1 MDIAIDFIEP
11 RGIVETSTVRND
23 LQTEKL
29 KSYADELKIRK
40 EEKLKRKEQKKKDR
54 KEKKSEKA
62 ERKKEEKQLRK
73 NGKLDNTEID
83 VSFTTIKHSP
93 DENISFLGS
102 QNLGNDTI
110 SEIPSANLPSKEFSD
125 NVKNVKI
132 NKKDGVHIISQ
143 EYVKNLIKNALE
155 ARENSP
161 EAKLSKPIPLSIVTS
176 TKPNMLLSTIKS
188 TTTTGPIATSDKL
201 MTNVLNEPQVSPT
214 TSEFTTRESN
224 QQTTESTTT
233 KDRVTQAFST
243 LLPKIDNQTSKPIA
257 ISTTERTQHTIPR
270 AEIETKTEQS
280 SETKTREFTT
290 VKSIEDAAITTPEL
304 TTIKS
309 TEVENQP
316 KIITTN
322 VTKTSTTIETTTEMK
337 TLPEIKTINVTKQ
350 TTNVETIT
358 ILPST
363 VSQELGS
370 TINNTSSTFTAKN
383 VDTKVPDDEL
393 DIKESSNTIMIN
405 MPEEA
410 HSGSGSVF
418 IQENKNSNSTKA
430 DDIDII
436 IFPSTRA
443 DKRRRKQ
450 ERRRFCSNIDFE
462 GAKKGFQCCKKTL
475 NCFDELPDDLDE
487 TVFHN
492 GQRQYNEAE
501 RLHVC
506 HHIDEALICQGD
518 VFTRTVCKDV
528 NPIMEGKI
536 KPQLDK
542 VKLFYYNHCN
552 RGTAITPTG
561 GYPSHK
567 PHPHP
572 HVPPTVPGGTGS
584 EQYHSHT
591 NSYAPYIGGAI
602 MGVFALV
609 IIVLFAI
616 YCRKRVNKRKRN
628 KEQRNDP
635 GRESTQS
642 SRYKTVSYNRRK
654 SDVYAEI
661 DEKSMISSVSYNID
675 GHSCST
681 DVTNLNHSNT
691 SSFSRKYQ
699 SAPSIRQLELD
710 NHGYLSPESILPAD
724 VMKTN
729 IEDENTS
736 THGYI
741 ELNSELGDSGQSYA
755 KLEPEPEDEYIQA
768 DEIESTP
775 NKKKKP
781 DEQGHMYFVLEK
793 ENEEYDKV
801 LDQ

>member
-1 MDIAIDFIEP
+1 MDLKSADVLQPKAMFNNKPIISPDEIRKMLDRMNDKVRQIHKLGQQVINGSSTGKPTTQPAK
-11 RGIVETSTVRND
+11 ETST
-23 LQTEKL
+23 
-29 KSYADELKIRK
+29 
-40 EEKLKRKEQKKKDR
+40 KRIESTTID
-54 KEKKSEKA
+54 SNI
-62 ERKKEEKQLRK
+62 L
-73 NGKLDNTEID
+73 NGTKTNNQNITNGIHNQNLDNTKTSNETLA
-83 VSFTTIKHSP
+83 TTV
-93 DENISFLGS
+93 
-102 QNLGNDTI
+102 
-110 SEIPSANLPSKEFSD
+110 A
-125 NVKNVKI
+125 V
-132 NKKDGVHIISQ
+132 
-143 EYVKNLIKNALE
+143 
-155 ARENSP
+155 
-161 EAKLSKPIPLSIVTS
+161 
-176 TKPNMLLSTIKS
+176 
-188 TTTTGPIATSDKL
+188 
-201 MTNVLNEPQVSPT
+201 
-214 TSEFTTRESN
+214 
-224 QQTTESTTT
+224 STTT
-233 KDRVTQAFST
+233 KQIESSNGF
-243 LLPKIDNQTSKPIA
+243 PNN
-257 ISTTERTQHTIPR
+257 TTEPTLT
-270 AEIETKTEQS
+270 TN
-280 SETKTREFTT
+280 TT
-290 VKSIEDAAITTPEL
+290 VTTIIPKGTSFESNAVNINETLNNDDSDSDTTTPE
-304 TTIKS
+304 TILS
-309 TEVENQP
+309 DD
-316 KIITTN
+316 
-322 VTKTSTTIETTTEMK
+322 
-337 TLPEIKTINVTKQ
+337 EIKKAQNAATNDNGFSIFRTSEAERKQ
-350 TTNVETIT
+350 R
-358 ILPST
+358 
-363 VSQELGS
+363 
-370 TINNTSSTFTAKN
+370 K
-383 VDTKVPDDEL
+383 K
-393 DIKESSNTIMIN
+393 DIKL
-405 MPEEA
+405 
-410 HSGSGSVF
+410 
-418 IQENKNSNSTKA
+418 
-430 DDIDII
+430 
-436 IFPSTRA
+436 
-443 DKRRRKQ
+443 
-450 ERRRFCSNIDFE
+450 FCARIDFE

>member
-11 RGIVETSTVRND
+11 HGIKAVRNG
-23 LQTEKL
+23 LQTEKVKNNDDDL
-29 KSYADELKIRK
+29 KLRK
-40 EEKLKRKEQKKKDR
+40 ENKIKRKEQKKKNR
-54 KEKKSEKA
+54 KEKKRENSK
-62 ERKKEEKQLRK
+62 RKNKDKQLGK

-83 VSFTTIKHSP
+83 VSLTTIKHSP
-93 DENISFLGS
+93 DGNLSFLQS
-102 QNLGNDTI
+102 QNSGNNTI
-110 SEIPSANLPSKEFSD
+110 SERPSANLPPKEFSD

-132 NKKDGVHIISQ
+132 KKNDGIHIISH
-143 EYVKNLIKNALE
+143 EYVKNLIKKAFE
-155 ARENSP
+155 AREKSP

-176 TKPNMLLSTIKS
+176 TEPNKLRSTS
-188 TTTTGPIATSDKL
+188 MPTATTDSMTGTDNLK
-201 MTNVLNEPQVSPT
+201 TNVPNEPQVSPII
-214 TSEFTTRESN
+214 SEFTTKESN
-224 QQTTESTTT
+224 HPTAESTTT
-233 KDRVTQAFST
+233 KETVTKSFST
-243 LLPKIDNQTSKPIA
+243 LLPTSGKQTSKPIH
-257 ISTTERTQHTIPR
+257 ISTTERTQQIIPEAGNEKKTEISSATKTPEVTTAKLSDDVAITIPN
-270 AEIETKTEQS
+270 
-280 SETKTREFTT
+280 
-290 VKSIEDAAITTPEL
+290 L
-304 TTIKS
+304 TNIQS
-309 TEVENQP
+309 TEVEKHP
-316 KIITTN
+316 EIITTN
-322 VTKTSTTIETTTEMK
+322 VTKKSTTTEKTTEMK
-337 TLPEIKTINVTKQ
+337 TQPEIKTTNVTKQ
-350 TTNVETIT
+350 TTSFETAT
-358 ILPST
+358 ILPSSVT
-363 VSQELGS
+363 QLESF
-370 TINNTSSTFTAKN
+370 TNDTSSTFTAKN
-383 VDTKVPDDEL
+383 IDTNVPDDNKEI
-393 DIKESSNTIMIN
+393 DKTESSNTKMDNI
-405 MPEEA
+405 PKKA
-410 HSGSGSVF
+410 HSGSVV

-436 IFPSTRA
+436 IFPSSRA

-450 ERRRFCSNIDFE
+450 ERRRLCANIDF
-462 GAKKGFQCCKKTL
+462 GDAKKGFQCCKKTL
-475 NCFDELPDDLDE
+475 NCFDDLPENIDE

-492 GQRQYNEAE
+492 GHHEYNEAE

-506 HHIDEALICQGD
+506 HHIDEAL
-518 VFTRTVCKDV
+518 VCKDGVFNRSVCKNV

-567 PHPHP
+567 PHPH
-572 HVPPTVPGGTGS
+572 VPPTGPGGTGS

-681 DVTNLNHSNT
+681 DVTNLSHSNT

-710 NHGYLSPESILPAD
+710 NHGYLSPESIMPEDEL
-724 VMKTN
+724 KSN
-729 IEDENTS
+729 IADENTS

-741 ELNSELGDSGQSYA
+741 ELKSESGDSGQSYA

-775 NKKKKP
+775 IKKKKP

-793 ENEEYDKV
+793 ENEESNKV
-801 LDQ
+801 PDQ

>member
-1 MDIAIDFIEP
+1 MNLKSADVLQPKAMFNNKPIISPDEIRKMLDRMNDKVKQIHKLGQQVLNGSSTSKPTTQPAKETTTQPAKETTTKLIQSSTGSNILNGTITNNATNGIDDQNIDNTKASN
-11 RGIVETSTVRND
+11 ETLTTTLAVSTKTK
-23 LQTEKL
+23 QTESSKWAPNDTTEPTVTTNTTVTTIIPKGSSFESNAVKTNESL
-29 KSYADELKIRK
+29 NTDDSDSDTTTLETILSDDEI
-40 EEKLKRKEQKKKDR
+40 KKAQNAATNDNDFSIFR
-54 KEKKSEKA
+54 TSEA
-62 ERKKEEKQLRK
+62 ERKQRK
-73 NGKLDNTEID
+73 K
-83 VSFTTIKHSP
+83 
-93 DENISFLGS
+93 
-102 QNLGNDTI
+102 
-110 SEIPSANLPSKEFSD
+110 
-125 NVKNVKI
+125 
-132 NKKDGVHIISQ
+132 
-143 EYVKNLIKNALE
+143 
-155 ARENSP
+155 
-161 EAKLSKPIPLSIVTS
+161 
-176 TKPNMLLSTIKS
+176 
-188 TTTTGPIATSDKL
+188 
-201 MTNVLNEPQVSPT
+201 
-214 TSEFTTRESN
+214 
-224 QQTTESTTT
+224 
-233 KDRVTQAFST
+233 
-243 LLPKIDNQTSKPIA
+243 
-257 ISTTERTQHTIPR
+257 
-270 AEIETKTEQS
+270 
-280 SETKTREFTT
+280 
-290 VKSIEDAAITTPEL
+290 
-304 TTIKS
+304 
-309 TEVENQP
+309 
-316 KIITTN
+316 
-322 VTKTSTTIETTTEMK
+322 
-337 TLPEIKTINVTKQ
+337 EIK
-350 TTNVETIT
+350 
-358 ILPST
+358 L
-363 VSQELGS
+363 
-370 TINNTSSTFTAKN
+370 
-383 VDTKVPDDEL
+383 
-393 DIKESSNTIMIN
+393 
-405 MPEEA
+405 
-410 HSGSGSVF
+410 
-418 IQENKNSNSTKA
+418 
-430 DDIDII
+430 
-436 IFPSTRA
+436 
-443 DKRRRKQ
+443 
-450 ERRRFCSNIDFE
+450 FCARIDF
-462 GAKKGFQCCKKTL
+462 GTAKKGFQCCKKTL
-475 NCFDELPDDLDE
+475 NCFDDLPDDLDE

-492 GQRQYNEAE
+492 GQRHYNEAE

-518 VFTRTVCKDV
+518 VFRRTVCQDV

-561 GYPSHK
+561 GNPSQK

-572 HVPPTVPGGTGS
+572 HVPPTVPGGTGTGS

-681 DVTNLNHSNT
+681 DVTNLSNHSNT

-724 VMKTN
+724 ELKPN